1 MINAIMV
8 LIMCIFRIVYLSVP
22 AMLIIITG
30 LIILNKI
37 FGISIIKMI
46 NKQMMK
52 GVK

>member
-22 AMLIIITG
+22 AMLMIITG

-52 GVK
+52 GMR

>member
-1 MINAIMV
+1 MINAIML
-8 LIMCIFRIVYLSVP
+8 LIMCIFRIVYLSIP
-22 AMLIIITG
+22 AMLITITG

-52 GVK
+52 GVR

>member
-37 FGISIIKMI
+37 FGISVFKFI
-46 NKQMMK
+46 NKKMMK
-52 GVK
+52 GAK